1 MRTMLET
8 YTAPESIEAAADIFN
23 NEENAIYIAG
33 GTDIVPLMNRGLK
46 QANCLIDLDQITS
59 LKKIEQTE
67 EGIFIGAMTTLS
79 ELKENSLIHK
89 YLSPLSHAAGSAA
102 SPQIRNMGTTGGNVL
117 QERRCLY
124 FNQSAFWRENV
135 MPCHKLG
142 GNVCHQISN
151 SETCRAIYYSD
162 LAPMLLAYNTRV
174 RFYSGETY
182 EEMVLEDLIRARNH
196 EGFKKQLLTGFII
209 PTPIEG
215 TIGKFLKYS
224 DRGSIDFA
232 SSNMGIVFAAGN
244 QKDEKPAIRIFAGAV
259 SSEPVRLIETEDII
273 LQSLPDV
280 LSRKEEIIG
289 TGIKELESRASLIR
303 ETGVSIKSK
312 KTSLLIVADALRDF
326 LPQIIPLL
334 THPQ

>member
-8 YTAPESIEAAADIFN
+8 YAAPESIEAATDIFSS
-23 NEENAIYIAG
+23 EENAIYIAG
-33 GTDIVPLMNRGLK
+33 GTDLVPLMNRGLK
-46 QANCLIDLDQITS
+46 QANCLIDLDRITS

-89 YLSPLSHAAGSAA
+89 YLSPLSHAAGNAA
-102 SPQIRNMGTTGGNVL
+102 SPQIRNMGTIGGNVL

-142 GNVCHQISN
+142 GNACHQIPS

-162 LAPMLLAYNTRV
+162 LAPMLLAYNARA
-174 RFYSGETY
+174 RFYSGENY

-196 EGFKKQLLTGFII
+196 EDFKKQLLTGFII
-209 PTPIEG
+209 PTPNEG
-215 TIGKFLKYS
+215 TIGKFIKYS

-232 SSNMGIVFAAGN
+232 SSNIGIVFSAGDR
-244 QKDEKPAIRIFAGAV
+244 KDEKPAIRIFAGAV
-259 SSEPVRLIETEDII
+259 SSEPVRLIETEGII

-280 LSRKEEIIG
+280 LSRKKEIIG

-303 ETGVSIKSK
+303 ETGVSIQSK
-312 KTSLLIVADALRDF
+312 KTSLLIVAETLRDF
-326 LPQIIPLL
+326 LPLL
-334 THPQ
+334 CAEHTTAQ